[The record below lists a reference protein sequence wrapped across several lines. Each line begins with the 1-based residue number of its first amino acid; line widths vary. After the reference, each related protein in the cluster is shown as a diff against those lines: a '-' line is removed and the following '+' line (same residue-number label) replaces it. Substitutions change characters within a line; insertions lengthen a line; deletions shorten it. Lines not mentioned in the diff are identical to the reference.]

1 VSHSLRL
8 PIFLALAA
16 AWLWGSAAQAAEP
29 LRLAGRADH
38 PPYTFLD
45 DAGDPRGILVDLWQ
59 IWSQETGRAIRVELF
74 QTETP
79 GAAVRAG
86 RADVAMGLPQKPDGW
101 PGLSLSRPLLTGS
114 ARVFVR
120 AGMGRL
126 KRRTDLLAFR
136 VGVVAGGAV
145 EAALPGWQPGIV
157 LRSYPDL
164 PALIAAALRGE
175 LAVLV
180 ADSAATMFHLGRFD
194 AGRKLI
200 QSPIELPSLDLCAAV
215 PAGEAER
222 LAALEAGFGKIS
234 EARRRAVV
242 RSWAGVSIGHR
253 IPWQLISVGALLLI
267 FVSVGIAVWIWNDQ
281 LRRRIDAA
289 TANLQEN
296 QRRLMRSEAELRKSQ
311 RQYKTL
317 YDQANSD
324 KELYR
329 SLLASS
335 ADAILIA
342 DQEDRVRYVSPSFSD
357 LFGWSL
363 DALQDRPLPFS
374 NNGDARDHRRH
385 MRELMAGDGTLSGV
399 DATRHARDDSP
410 IAVSVSASRYTDHRG
425 HFAGTLWVLRDMRET
440 QRLEAELR
448 QSQKM
453 EAMGTLAGG
462 IAHDFNNILSA
473 IIGFADLARMQ
484 RPETENGSRKVA
496 DYLERLLEAA
506 HRAKDLVRQILTFT
520 RQSERALMPTDLG
533 PLVKETLGLLRA
545 SFPAPIEIESHV
557 ASGLGP
563 VNADPT
569 QIHQVLMNLCTN
581 ARQALGDGAGGKL
594 AVSLA
599 AVSQNEAAEIP
610 GTSGGTAFLR
620 LAVADNGPGI
630 DPAIRHRIFDPYF
643 TTKGPGEGT
652 GLGLSV
658 VHGIV
663 QRHNGHIVA
672 ENRPEGG
679 TEFRVYFPLIQEEAR
694 SERKHRPAAIA
705 RGRERILLV
714 DDEPA
719 LAALGR
725 DTLCGA
731 GYRVTA
737 VTDSQEALGLFLEAE
752 GRFDLVLTDMSMP
765 AMTGAD
771 LAQRILARRP
781 DLPVFLYTG
790 YSEAMSPERAAALG
804 IRSLFMKPLDYAVL
818 AGGIR
823 SVFDGKPPPPSPI
836 PPEAGLRSRRPL
848 EVQP

>member
-1 VSHSLRL
+1 MWASV
-8 PIFLALAA
+8 AEAV
-16 AWLWGSAAQAAEP
+16 EP

-38 PPYTFLD
+38 PPYMFRD
-45 DAGDPRGILVDLWQ
+45 EAGAPRGVLVDLWNL
-59 IWSQETGRAIRVELF
+59 WSRETGREIRVKLF
-74 QTETP
+74 ETEAP
-79 GAAVRAG
+79 QDVVRAG
-86 RADVAMGLPQKPDGW
+86 RADVAMGLPRKPDGW
-101 PGLSLSRPLLTGS
+101 PGLSLSRPLLKGR

-120 AGMGRL
+120 SGMGRV

-145 EAALPGWQPGIV
+145 EASLPHWQPGIA

-164 PALIAAALRGE
+164 STLTAAALEGE
-175 LAVLV
+175 VAVMV
-180 ADSAATMFHLGRFD
+180 ADSAAALFHLGRLD

-200 QSPIELPSLDLCAAV
+200 QSPIELPAMDLCAGF
-215 PAGEAER
+215 PDGEGEA
-222 LAALEAGFGKIS
+222 LAAAEAGFAKIPA
-234 EARRRAVV
+234 ARRRAIV
-242 RSWAGVSIGHR
+242 RSWSGVSIGHR
-253 IPWQLISVGALLLI
+253 IPWQLLSVGTLLLI
-267 FVSVGIAVWIWNDQ
+267 LVGGGIAVWIWNDQ
-281 LRRRIDAA
+281 LRRRIEAA
-289 TANLQEN
+289 TADLREK
-296 QRRLMRSEAELRKSQ
+296 QRQLMRSEADLRQSH
-311 RQYKTL
+311 RRYKTL
-317 YDQANSD
+317 YDRANSD

-342 DQEDRVRYVSPSFSD
+342 DQEDRVRYVSPSFTE
-357 LFGWSL
+357 LFGWTL

-374 NNGDARDHRRH
+374 NNGDARDHRRQ

-410 IAVSVSASRYTDHRG
+410 IAVSVSASRYADHRG
-425 HFAGTLWVLRDMRET
+425 RHAGTLWVLRDMRET
-440 QRLEAELR
+440 RRLEAELR

-484 RPETENGSRKVA
+484 RPETEEGGRKVA

-506 HRAKDLVRQILTFT
+506 HRAKDLVRQILAFT

-557 ASGLGP
+557 PSCLGS

-581 ARQALGDGAGGKL
+581 ARQALGDGAGGRI

-599 AVSQNEAAEIP
+599 PVPPNEAAEIP
-610 GTSGGTAFLR
+610 GASGGTAFLR
-620 LAVADNGPGI
+620 LTVADNGPGI

-679 TEFRVYFPLIQEEAR
+679 TEFRVYLPLIQAEAR
-694 SERKHRPAAIA
+694 RAAAHRPGAIA

-719 LAALGR
+719 LATLGR
-725 DTLCGA
+725 DILGGA

-737 VTDSQEALGLFLEAE
+737 VTDSREALGLFLEAE

-765 AMTGAD
+765 GMTGAD
-771 LAQRILARRP
+771 LAQKILARRP

-790 YSEAMSPERAAALG
+790 HSEAMSPERAAALG
-804 IRSLFMKPLDYAVL
+804 IRNLFMKPLDYAAL
-818 AGGIR
+818 AGAVR

-848 EVQP
+848 EVRP

>member
-1 VSHSLRL
+1 MWAPV
-8 PIFLALAA
+8 AD
-16 AWLWGSAAQAAEP
+16 AAEP

-38 PPYTFLD
+38 PPYTFRD
-45 DAGDPRGILVDLWQ
+45 DEGAPRGILVDLWN
-59 IWSQETGRAIRVELF
+59 IWSRQTGRAIRVALF
-74 QTETP
+74 ETKAP
-79 GAAVRAG
+79 QDVVRAG
-86 RADVAMGLPQKPDGW
+86 RADVVMGLPDKSDGW
-101 PGLSLSRPLLTGS
+101 SGLALSRPLVEGS
-114 ARVFVR
+114 PRVFAR
-120 AGMGRL
+120 SGMGRL
-126 KRRTDLLAFR
+126 QGRASLLAFR

-145 EAALPGWQPGIV
+145 EASLPQWQPGIA
-157 LRSYPDL
+157 LKSYPDL
-164 PALIAAALRGE
+164 PTLIAAALRGE
-175 LAVLV
+175 VAVMV
-180 ADSAATMFHLGRFD
+180 ADSAAALFHLGRLD

-200 QSPIELPSLDLCAAV
+200 QSAIELPALDLCAGL
-215 PAGEAER
+215 PTGEAEV
-222 LAALEAGFGKIS
+222 LAAVEAGFAGIPA
-234 EARRRAVV
+234 ARRRAIV
-242 RSWAGVSIGHR
+242 RSWSGVSIGHR
-253 IPWQLISVGALLLI
+253 IPWQLISVGTLLLI

-281 LRRRIDAA
+281 LRRRIEAA
-289 TANLQEN
+289 TADLREK
-296 QRRLMRSEAELRKSQ
+296 QRQLMRSEAALRKSH

-317 YDQANSD
+317 YDQADSD

-342 DQEDRVRYVSPSFSD
+342 DQEDRVRYVSPSFTE
-357 LFGWSL
+357 LFGWTL

-374 NNGDARDHRRH
+374 NNGDARDHRRQ

-399 DATRHARDDSP
+399 DTTRHARDDSP
-410 IAVSVSASRYTDHRG
+410 IAVSVSASRYADHQGRC
-425 HFAGTLWVLRDMRET
+425 AGTLWVLRDMRET

-473 IIGFADLARMQ
+473 IIGFADLARM
-484 RPETENGSRKVA
+484 RRDPNAPGSDKIG
-496 DYLERLLEAA
+496 DYLEKLLEAA

-520 RQSERALMPTDLG
+520 RQSERALMPTELG
-533 PLVKETLGLLRA
+533 PLVKETLGFLRA
-545 SFPAPIEIESHV
+545 SFPAPIEIESRV
-557 ASGLGP
+557 EPGLGP
-563 VNADPT
+563 INADPT

-581 ARQALGDGAGGKL
+581 ARQAMGDGPGGKL
-594 AVSLA
+594 TVSLETA
-599 AVSQNEAAEIP
+599 APEDAAGIP
-610 GTSGGTAFLR
+610 GSTMGTAYLR
-620 LAVADNGPGI
+620 LTVADNGPGI

-663 QRHNGHIVA
+663 RRHNGHIVA

-679 TEFRVYFPLIQEEAR
+679 TEFRVFFPLIRAEAR
-694 SERKHRPAAIA
+694 RAPIRRPGAIA

-719 LAALGR
+719 LATLGR
-725 DTLCGA
+725 DILGGA

-737 VTDSQEALGLFLEAE
+737 VTDSREALGLFLEAE

-765 AMTGAD
+765 VMTGAD
-771 LAQRILARRP
+771 LAQKILARRP

-818 AGGIR
+818 AEAIR
-823 SVFDGKPPPPSPI
+823 SVFDGKAPPVSPI
-836 PPEAGLRSRRPL
+836 PAEAGLKSRRPL
-848 EVQP
+848 EVRP